1 MYVGESERNVRAV
14 FEAARNAKPCVLFFD
29 ELDSLAPARGRGSDG
44 GGVMDR
50 VVSQLLTEI
59 DGMAQNAD
67 VFVIAATNRPD
78 LLDPALLRPG
88 RFDKLIYL
96 GVCEDRGAQLKI
108 LRALTRKFVLG
119 ADVDL
124 EAIADDTPI
133 AFTVGFLL
141 PLHFTRIV
149 LTI

>member
-133 AFTVGFLL
+133 ALKVSFLL

-149 LTI
+149 LTV